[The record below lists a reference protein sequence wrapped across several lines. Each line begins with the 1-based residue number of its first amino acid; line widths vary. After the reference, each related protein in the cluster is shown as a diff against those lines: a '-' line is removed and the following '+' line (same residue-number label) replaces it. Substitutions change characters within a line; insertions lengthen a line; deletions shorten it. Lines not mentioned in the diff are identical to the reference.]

1 MFDNTKRVP
10 KARRGDN
17 PITPRFS
24 KNVFS
29 FELNGGKLML
39 SEKMTLSLTCLL
51 LAFVLAIPPVMAGE
65 FEAYFT
71 PGELMVDVSSDDGLQ
86 VRSGR
91 NRLQFDEN
99 DVIVAGDPAGYPRD
113 ADPALQIVLSISF
126 DRVVQLGPNVTTDTV
141 TPDNDPLQ
149 LSDFMVDAYDDLGR
163 SLGALSLD
171 ARLDTTPAIVLPGGT
186 GYATATPL
194 ATLAFSTPQAI
205 NIADPGELPGRQF
218 RLTVDYE
225 VLESAYN
232 AATGGPFE
240 IHTLFF
246 TLKKAAVADSSIAA
260 IEKYRKDPKDD
271 NKPDTSKGPKFM
283 RVDLVDDDEGNAHY
297 ATVTGAM
304 SAMAASATGSTT
316 PRAATGTAP
325 VPGPG
330 MSAPGVVDISRVDP
344 HSGVAATATGAFD
357 VRIVLTEEPAEFTK
371 DHIMVLNGEASDPV
385 ALLPVSPGMG
395 GNEID
400 VSDFPGKRY
409 NTATALT
416 GDARSI
422 PGGATPD
429 GDAPTEFPEPTG
441 RDNMYH
447 LYTVKITPKLG
458 FTGNVTVWVKRFD
471 DKVLPVPNEY
481 GALTHAQILAD
492 TLDGAAEVV
501 RDVRVLREVLSVPVQ
516 TAAAVDVFKPS
527 ADHLGANPRLK
538 ALPEKAV
545 VPGNGYLV
553 LARGKT
559 DSDPVS
565 GVVNVSAK
573 PADKKTAASKL
584 YNVHYDFGLPFPADD
599 LSNFFRNGGTL
610 QLLHVDIAGNTAGA
624 DGDKGY
630 GGATTGA
637 AAAGSLRIS
646 EIMWGLDGPSTN
658 GQYIEIQNTTANDIG
673 IDKNEWVI
681 AVGAGADTLYTTVV
695 DTVGNSAGWQV
706 PGSDG
711 NTKADAARPTV
722 IDLVSMNRIG
732 DDGTAEASW
741 AASMRPSAN
750 IQGRRIGT
758 PGAANSY
765 VMPAAPEPTPE
776 PEPEPMAPAA
786 AADDIAISEIM
797 VASNGGALPQWI
809 ELANGSGAAVSLDGW
824 MLEIENDSADD
835 DVVAADIEID
845 LSGITLGADQ
855 VALVISKAG
864 RNSGVGDGE
873 GDLRESRILDVQAQV
888 SPDNARYSLISEMGF
903 MLSLV
908 PPRMAGSA
916 IRDAGDS
923 AGNLG
928 GGWDIPMAEEGRS
941 SLIRSDKDTDMMG
954 TDEADWV
961 LASSTSLDG
970 AYRTTYYGDD
980 EDMGTP
986 GYDAGGALPVELSM
1000 FYAKRDP
1007 MSGAVVITWETQS
1020 ELNNAGFFIKR
1031 SEVKNGKFVAVNPTM
1046 IAGAGT
1052 TAEKQSYTYTD
1063 ASAKPNVVYYYQI
1076 EDVSLDGN
1084 RQTLTRAHRLR
1095 GHIGAAGKA
1104 TTIWGELKS
1113 QE

>member
-1 MFDNTKRVP
+1 
-10 KARRGDN
+10 
-17 PITPRFS
+17 
-24 KNVFS
+24 
-29 FELNGGKLML
+29 ML

-51 LAFVLAIPPVMAGE
+51 LAFGLAISPVMAGE
-65 FEAYFT
+65 FEAYLT
-71 PGELMVDVSSDDGLQ
+71 KGELMVDVSSDEGLQ
-86 VRSGR
+86 IRSGR
-91 NRLQFDEN
+91 HR
-99 DVIVAGDPAGYPRD
+99 AGVYPQAANPD
-113 ADPALQIVLSISF
+113 LSIVLQVAF
-126 DRVVQLGPNVTTDTV
+126 DRVVQLGPDVTADSV
-141 TPDNDPLQ
+141 TPDSDPLQ
-149 LSDFMVDAYDDLGR
+149 LSDFTVDAYDDLGR
-163 SLGALSLD
+163 SLGTLNLALYWDSVATALI
-171 ARLDTTPAIVLPGGT
+171 AKPATPAATQLPI
-186 GYATATPL
+186 
-194 ATLAFSTPQAI
+194 ATLAFSTPQAV
-205 NIADPGELPGRQF
+205 NIADPGELPGQQF
-218 RLTVDYE
+218 RLNVDFE
-225 VLESAYN
+225 VLQNAYN
-232 AATGGPFE
+232 ITTGGPFE

-246 TLKKAAVADSSIAA
+246 TLAKAAVKDASIAA
-260 IEKYRKDPKDD
+260 IEKYRKDPKAD
-271 NKPDTSKGPKFM
+271 NEPDTSKGPKFM
-283 RVDLVDDDEGNAHY
+283 RVDLVNDDEGSANY
-297 ATVTGAM
+297 AYITGT
-304 SAMAASATGSTT
+304 SSVMAASTSS
-316 PRAATGTAP
+316 AAPAP
-325 VPGPG
+325 DAYRPANGIG

-344 HSGVAATATGAFD
+344 HSGIAATATGEFD

-371 DHIMVLNGEASDPV
+371 DHIMVLNGEASAPV
-385 ALLPVSPGMG
+385 PLLPLSPGAG
-395 GNEID
+395 GNQID

-409 NTATALT
+409 NATGTALT
-416 GDARSI
+416 GDANYI
-422 PGGATPD
+422 PGGAGSAD
-429 GDAPTEFPEPTG
+429 GNADTTFPEPTG

-447 LYTVKITPKLG
+447 LYTVKVTPKLG
-458 FTGNVTVWVKRFD
+458 FTGKTTVWVNRFD
-471 DKVLPVPNEY
+471 DKVLPSPNQYE
-481 GALTHAQILAD
+481 ALTHPQILAD
-492 TLDGAAEVV
+492 TLTGDAEVV

-516 TAAAVDVFKPS
+516 TAAAVDIFKPT
-527 ADHLGANPRLK
+527 ADHLGATPRLK

-545 VPGNGYLV
+545 VPGNGFLV

-559 DSDPVS
+559 DTVPPS

-637 AAAGSLRIS
+637 AAAGSLKIS
-646 EIMWGLDGPSTN
+646 EIMWGLDGATTF

-681 AVGAGADTLYTTVV
+681 AVGAGADTVYTTVV

-711 NTKADAARPTV
+711 NTVASAESPTV

-750 IQGRRIGT
+750 LQGRRIGT

-786 AADDIAISEIM
+786 AADDISISEIM

-873 GDLRESRILDVQAQV
+873 GDLRESRILDVQSQV

-903 MLSLV
+903 MLSLI

-961 LASSTSLDG
+961 LASGTSLDG

>member
-29 FELNGGKLML
+29 FESNGGKLML

-51 LAFVLAIPPVMAGE
+51 LAFGLAISPVMAGE

-91 NRLQFDEN
+91 NRLQFDTD
-99 DVIVAGDPAGYPRD
+99 DVIAGTTDPAGYPRA
-113 ADPALQIVLSISF
+113 ADPTLQVVLSISF

-141 TPDNDPLQ
+141 TPDNNPLQ
-149 LSDFMVDAYDDLGR
+149 LTDLKVDAYDDLGR
-163 SLGALSLD
+163 SLGALG
-171 ARLDTTPAIVLPGGT
+171 LDTTLDE
-186 GYATATPL
+186 TALTRDINGDGDQLDTAVPI
-194 ATLAFSTPQAI
+194 AVLAFSTPQAI
-205 NIADPGELPGRQF
+205 NVADPGELPGRQF
-218 RLTVDYE
+218 RLTLDYD
-225 VLESAYN
+225 VLQDAYN
-232 AATGGPFE
+232 EITGGPFE

-246 TLKKAAVADSSIAA
+246 TLAKGAVADASIAA

-271 NKPDTSKGPKFM
+271 NKPDTSKGPKFI

-297 ATVTGAM
+297 ATVTGVS
-304 SAMAASATGSTT
+304 SAMAASATGSAT
-316 PRAATGTAP
+316 PRAAGTAP
-325 VPGPG
+325 DPGPG
-330 MSAPGVVDISRVDP
+330 LSAPGVVDISRVDP
-344 HSGVAATATGAFD
+344 QSGVAATATGAFD

-371 DHIMVLNGEASDPV
+371 DHIMVLNGTASDPV

-395 GNEID
+395 VNE
-400 VSDFPGKRY
+400 VGVEDFPGKRY
-409 NTATALT
+409 NAATALA
-416 GDARSI
+416 GEARSI
-422 PGGATPD
+422 PGGGTPSAT
-429 GDAPTEFPEPTG
+429 APTEFPEPTG

-471 DKVLPVPNEY
+471 DKVLPIANEY

-492 TLDGAAEVV
+492 TLEGAAEIV

-516 TAAAVDVFKPS
+516 TAAAVDVFKPT
-527 ADHLGANPRLK
+527 ADHLGATPRLK

-545 VPGNGYLV
+545 VPGDGYLV

-559 DSDPVS
+559 DSDPIS
-565 GVVNVSAK
+565 GVVSVSAK

-584 YNVHYDFGLPFPADD
+584 YNVHYDYGLPFPADD

-637 AAAGSLRIS
+637 AAAGSLKIS

-658 GQYIEIQNTTANDIG
+658 GQYIEIQNTTADDIG

-681 AVGAGADTLYTTVV
+681 AVGAGADTVYTTVV

-732 DDGTAEASW
+732 DDGTAQASW

-765 VMPAAPEPTPE
+765 VMPAPVVVEEEPTE
-776 PEPEPMAPAA
+776 TVTPAA
-786 AADDIAISEIM
+786 PPAEADDIMISEVM
-797 VASNGGALPQWI
+797 VASNGGRLP
-809 ELANGSGAAVSLDGW
+809 
-824 MLEIENDSADD
+824 
-835 DVVAADIEID
+835 
-845 LSGITLGADQ
+845 
-855 VALVISKAG
+855 
-864 RNSGVGDGE
+864 
-873 GDLRESRILDVQAQV
+873 
-888 SPDNARYSLISEMGF
+888 
-903 MLSLV
+903 
-908 PPRMAGSA
+908 
-916 IRDAGDS
+916 
-923 AGNLG
+923 
-928 GGWDIPMAEEGRS
+928 
-941 SLIRSDKDTDMMG
+941 
-954 TDEADWV
+954 
-961 LASSTSLDG
+961 
-970 AYRTTYYGDD
+970 
-980 EDMGTP
+980 
-986 GYDAGGALPVELSM
+986 
-1000 FYAKRDP
+1000 
-1007 MSGAVVITWETQS
+1007 
-1020 ELNNAGFFIKR
+1020 
-1031 SEVKNGKFVAVNPTM
+1031 
-1046 IAGAGT
+1046 
-1052 TAEKQSYTYTD
+1052 
-1063 ASAKPNVVYYYQI
+1063 
-1076 EDVSLDGN
+1076 
-1084 RQTLTRAHRLR
+1084 
-1095 GHIGAAGKA
+1095 
-1104 TTIWGELKS
+1104 
-1113 QE
+1113 